1 MNYALIENG
10 IVTNIIYLHPMN
22 ADEFLN
28 AVEIGELPVQIGD
41 VNDGEHFLRDGKIV
55 LPVTA
60 ISEEQIAEI
69 KDQAVA
75 EIEEAV
81 INGTDE

>member
-1 MNYALIENG
+1 MNYAIVKNG
-10 IVTNIIYLHPMN
+10 IVANVISLHPMN
-22 ADEFLN
+22 AGDFPS
-28 AVEIGELPVQIGD
+28 AVSADGLPVQIGD
-41 VNDGEHFLRDGKIV
+41 VYDGEHFLRDGKVV

-60 ISEEQIAEI
+60 ISEEQIAAI

>member
-22 ADEFLN
+22 ADEFPS
-28 AVEIGELPVQIGD
+28 AVEIGDLPVQIGD
-41 VNDGEHFLRDGKIV
+41 VYDGEHFLRDGKIV

-60 ISEEQIAEI
+60 ISGEQIAEI

>member
-1 MNYALIENG
+1 MNYALITDGVVANL
-10 IVTNIIYLHPMN
+10 IYLHPMN
-22 ADEFLN
+22 ADDFSS
-28 AVEIGELPVQIGD
+28 AVPTEDLPVQIGD
-41 VNDGEHFLRDGKIV
+41 TYADGKFYRNGEEVVPVNV
-55 LPVTA
+55 LTDA
-60 ISEEQIAEI
+60 QISAI

>member
-1 MNYALIENG
+1 MNYALTKDGTVINL
-10 IVTNIIYLHPMN
+10 IYLHPMN
-22 ADEFLN
+22 ADDFLN
-28 AVEIGELPVQIGD
+28 AVPTDDLPVQIGD
-41 VNDGEHFLRDGKIV
+41 VYDGKHFLRDGKIV

>member
-1 MNYALIENG
+1 MNYALIKDGTVINL
-10 IVTNIIYLHPMN
+10 IYLHPMN
-22 ADEFLN
+22 ADDFLN
-28 AVEIGELPVQIGD
+28 AVPTDDLPVQIGD
-41 VNDGEHFLRDGKIV
+41 VYDGEHFLRDGKIV

-81 INGTDE
+81 INGTNE

>member
-1 MNYALIENG
+1 MNYALIKNG
-10 IVTNIIYLHPMN
+10 TVINLIYLHPMN
-22 ADEFLN
+22 ADDFPS
-28 AVEIGELPVQIGD
+28 AVPLDDLPVQIGD
-41 VNDGEHFLRDGKIV
+41 VYDGEHFLRDGKIV

-60 ISEEQIAEI
+60 ISEEQIAAI

>member
-1 MNYALIENG
+1 MNYALIKDGTVINL
-10 IVTNIIYLHPMN
+10 IYLHPMN
-22 ADEFLN
+22 ADDFPN
-28 AVEIGELPVQIGD
+28 AVSIDDVPVRIGD
-41 VNDGEHFLRDGKIV
+41 TYDGERFLRDNKVV
-55 LPVTA
+55 LPLTA
-60 ISEEQIAEI
+60 ITDERIAAI

>member
-1 MNYALIENG
+1 MNYALIKNRTV
-10 IVTNIIYLHPMN
+10 INLIYLHPMN
-22 ADEFLN
+22 ADDFSN
-28 AVEIGELPVQIGD
+28 AVPTNDLPVQIGD
-41 VNDGEHFLRDGKIV
+41 VYDGEHFLRDGKIV

-60 ISEEQIAEI
+60 ISEERIAAI

-81 INGTDE
+81 LNGTDE